1 MIRYLF
7 SSCSF
12 YVEPSEGKYCHQ
24 WESYDQRSDFI
35 WCFCSFWGQYY
46 YSGSNQVFDSE
57 IIHRDRVNRVI
68 IGLIGIAFYG
78 VPQIHLVQIL
88 IPFGLIHPTIVS
100 TILSFVVSITVILF
114 ERRLLIYTNFPSG
127 LTTIPWGACPPV

>member
-12 YVEPSEGKYCHQ
+12 YVEPSEGKYCYQ
-24 WESYDQRSDFI
+24 WESHDQRSDFI
-35 WCFCSFWGQYY
+35 WFFCSFWGQYY

-68 IGLIGIAFYG
+68 IELIDIDSYG

-88 IPFGLIHPTIVS
+88 TPFGLIHPSIRDIT
-100 TILSFVVSITVILF
+100 LSFIVSITVILF